1 MSLRGIPD
9 YLGCVR
15 GRFVALELKIET
27 GRPAKLQEFII
38 DKINSAG
45 GYARVVYPS
54 TFDQV
59 LEEIKCL

>member
-27 GRPAKLQEFII
+27 GRPSALQTFII
-38 DKINSAG
+38 GKINEAG

-54 TFDQV
+54 NLDEV
-59 LEEIKCL
+59 LREVSCL